1 MTQTVAKVAEFL
13 NTKELSARWG
23 GRITVRTLENWR
35 STSNGPPFIKL
46 GGAVLYRVTAIETW
60 ENSRTVNGTSQYQ
73 K

>member
-1 MTQTVAKVAEFL
+1 LTQAESKVAEFL
-13 NTKELSARWG
+13 TTKELSARWG

-46 GGAVLYRVTAIETW
+46 GGAVLYRVSDIDRW
-60 ENSRTVNGTSQYQ
+60 ESSRTVNGTSQYR

>member
-1 MTQTVAKVAEFL
+1 MTQAVAKVAEFL
-13 NTKELSARWG
+13 TTKELSARWG

-46 GGAVLYRVTAIETW
+46 GGAVLYRATDIDKW
-60 ENSRTVNGTSQYQ
+60 ESSRTVNGTSQYR